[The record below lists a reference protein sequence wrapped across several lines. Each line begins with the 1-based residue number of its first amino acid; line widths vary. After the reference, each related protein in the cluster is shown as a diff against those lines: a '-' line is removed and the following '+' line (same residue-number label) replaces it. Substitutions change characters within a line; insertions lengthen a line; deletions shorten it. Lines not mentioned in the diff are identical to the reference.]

1 MRPTLYYSVLR
12 IGLFAVAFLLL
23 YIAGARSWL
32 LLGLAALVS
41 AVISYFVLSPQ
52 RNAMAGA
59 IDRRITG
66 FRDRLDAGTRAEDD
80 D

>member
-1 MRPTLYYSVLR
+1 MRPALYYSVLR

-32 LLGLAALVS
+32 LLGLAAAIS

-52 RNAMAGA
+52 RSAMAGA
-59 IDRRITG
+59 IDRKITN
-66 FRDRLDAGTRAEDD
+66 FRQRLDAGTRAEDD

>member
-32 LLGLAALVS
+32 LLALAALVS
-41 AVISYFVLSPQ
+41 AVVSYFVLSPQ
-52 RNAMAGA
+52 RSAMSGA
-59 IDRRITG
+59 IDRKINN
-66 FRDRLDAGTRAEDD
+66 FRQRLDAGTRAEDD
-80 D
+80 E

>member
-1 MRPTLYYSVLR
+1 MRPALYYSVLR
-12 IGLFAVAFLLL
+12 LGLFAVAFLLL
-23 YIAGARSWL
+23 FVAGARSWL
-32 LLGLAALVS
+32 LLALAALVS
-41 AVISYFVLSPQ
+41 AVVSYFVLSRQ

-66 FRDRLDAGTRAEDD
+66 FRQRLDAGTRAEDD

>member
-1 MRPTLYYSVLR
+1 MRPTLFYTVLR
-12 IGLFAVAFLLL
+12 LGLFAIAFLLL

-32 LLGLAALVS
+32 LLGLAAVIS
-41 AVISYFVLSPQ
+41 AVVSYFVLSPQ

-59 IDRRITG
+59 LDRRVSG
-66 FRDRLDAGTRAEDD
+66 FRHRLDAGTRAEDD